1 MAAAHAINSIRKISC
16 SCACALL
23 PPLCRTCV
31 ALMQVCIIVQGS
43 TSIEFSM
50 GLFDCVQMT
59 LYFVYPAIMVIMAWL
74 VYGEVATWV
83 SAAGCAVSLLGVVF
97 IAQPPL
103 LFGGNVQYDT
113 THWLG
118 MHLITTMRCDLQL

>member
-1 MAAAHAINSIRKISC
+1 MW
-16 SCACALL
+16 LL
-23 PPLCRTCV
+23 
-31 ALMQVCIIVQGS
+31 
-43 TSIEFSM
+43 
-50 GLFDCVQMT
+50 DCVQMT

-103 LFGGNVQYDT
+103 LFGGNVEYDT
-113 THWLG
+113 KHWLG
-118 MHLITTMRCDLQL
+118 MHFTSPPLHFAVVMLL